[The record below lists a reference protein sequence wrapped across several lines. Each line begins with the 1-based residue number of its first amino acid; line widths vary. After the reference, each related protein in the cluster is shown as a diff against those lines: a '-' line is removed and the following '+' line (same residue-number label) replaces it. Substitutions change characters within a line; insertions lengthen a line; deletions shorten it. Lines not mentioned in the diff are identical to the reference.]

1 MTIQFR
7 SRIRSTFDY
16 GAELKQSG
24 KCCFSDGTSE
34 NITFFECFS
43 RSGTFLTDVDAPCPT
58 GAEKG
63 YCCACSYL
71 SAAQKETVIDNIP
84 YTVNNLFFQDSSF
97 GIESNVTKC
106 ECDRIG
112 GNWNKTDSNFN
123 ICKKQVIVNGN
134 PYTIDS
140 RIPNACCSFIIQEG
154 SPIGVTC
161 QNVCNARDCAN
172 LAIVDSGPDD
182 PFKDTTFTIN
192 KTCKK
197 QIVAGIDPVN
207 CQTSGITSRLISNSA
222 VYSNEPMGPC
232 YVLNEESL
240 DYSCTIQPEFQC
252 SGYWINPDS
261 IDAEVAYCD
270 HVYSPKN
277 FSKTQNF
284 LNPIS
289 YTQSEFNSLGLQVG
303 DEFQGGIYIG
313 TFIPKKPTNGV
324 VSQVY
329 GALNFS
335 SPSVTS
341 YSVSE
346 ESSYKKWAIIVNKTF
361 LSTILLYPSDPI
373 FDPRTSYYDGYLN
386 CYGDLTRNASIQGR
400 TINTIKEQ
408 LRNGFIDYYIPSII
422 EMMFLAQQ
430 YRTNS
435 SLSDVLDLNET
446 FCSTTFVTDKYL
458 RAVPTGVN
466 TFGDSNLLYGQSFI
480 SGTNYGRNVTLAINR
495 NVNFLLFRRV
505 VIT

>member
-24 KCCFSDGTSE
+24 KCCFPDGTSE

-43 RSGTFLTDVDAPCPT
+43 RSGTFFTDVDAPCPT
-58 GAEKG
+58 EADKG

-71 SAAQKETVIDNIP
+71 SASQKEEVINNLP
-84 YTVNNLFFQDSSF
+84 YTTNNPFFNGIF
-97 GIESNVTKC
+97 GIESDVTKC

-112 GNWNKTDSNFN
+112 GNWNKINSSSTL
-123 ICKKQVIVNGN
+123 CRKPVIIDGN
-134 PYTIDS
+134 SYTVDA

-154 SPIGVTC
+154 SPVGVTC
-161 QNVCNARDCAN
+161 QNVCNPRDCAN
-172 LAIVDSGPDD
+172 LAISDSGPND
-182 PFKDTTFTIN
+182 PFKDTTFTAN
-192 KTCKK
+192 KTCRK
-197 QIVAGIDPVN
+197 QIVAGINPVD
-207 CQTSGITSRLISNSA
+207 CETSGITSRLISNSA
-222 VYSNEPMGPC
+222 VFANEPMGPC
-232 YVLNEESL
+232 YVLNEDTLE
-240 DYSCTIQPEFQC
+240 YSCSIQPEFRC
-252 SGYWINPDS
+252 SGYWVSPDS

-270 HVYSPKN
+270 HSYSPKN
-277 FSKTQNF
+277 FSKTENY
-284 LNPIS
+284 LNPIT
-289 YTQSEFNSLGLQVG
+289 YTQSEFNSLGLSVG

-313 TFIPKKPTNGV
+313 TYIPKKPTAGSF
-324 VSQVY
+324 SQLY

-335 SPSVTS
+335 SPSLTS
-341 YSVSE
+341 YSVTD
-346 ESSYKKWAIIVNKTF
+346 ESSYKKWAIVVNKTF

-408 LRNGFIDYYIPSII
+408 LRNGFIDYYIPSIM
-422 EMMFLAQQ
+422 EMMFFAQQ

-435 SLSDVLDLNET
+435 SLSDNLSLNDV
-446 FCSTTFVTDKYL
+446 FCSTTFVTDKYI
-458 RAVPTGVN
+458 RAIPTGVN
-466 TFGDSNLLYGQSFI
+466 SFNNLNLLYGQSFI
-480 SGTNYGRNVTLAINR
+480 SGTNFGKNVTFPINR

-505 VIT
+505 IIT